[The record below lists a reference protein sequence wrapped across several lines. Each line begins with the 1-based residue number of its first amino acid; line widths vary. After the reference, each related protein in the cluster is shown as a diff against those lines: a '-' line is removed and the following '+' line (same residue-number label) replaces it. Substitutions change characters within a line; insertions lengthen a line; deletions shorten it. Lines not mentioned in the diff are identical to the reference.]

1 MEKEALMS
9 EPERTDTYDKKYY
22 EVNLPGYLEKDI
34 KQLVEAKNREDIY
47 YDKYIDEVYGSINSA
62 LYSYEITKDQ
72 ADYLRE
78 KYCFS
83 LFEW

>member
-1 MEKEALMS
+1 MS

-47 YDKYIDEVYGSINSA
+47 YDKYIDEV
-62 LYSYEITKDQ
+62 
-72 ADYLRE
+72 
-78 KYCFS
+78 
-83 LFEW
+83 